1 MNTAKSLTLL
11 LVSTLWM
18 HSFPDFRVSMLTP
31 EELAETLRPQ
41 KTTAATAVLSRPVFS
56 EPFLAPDRLFP
67 TPRPTAT
74 PTPSPSPTPTSR
86 PTPAPTRVPLG
97 NTSSDHAGELTFTYP
112 ETAALNTDTS
122 SYTFLVNKEYP
133 LSSSYIPFM
142 VEPEVDIYHKGI
154 NERRYLQPVAATA
167 LEEMFAAAEK
177 DGYHLVLRCGF
188 RSYKLQKSI
197 YSYALK
203 NYGYYEA
210 SRYHALPGTSEHQ
223 TGLAI
228 DLCCKAT
235 NYENNFSILN
245 TPEYAWLLENAHKYG
260 WILRYPENKTHI
272 TGYGFEPWH
281 FRYVGLELATY
292 IKEQDITLEEYYGA
306 LPSTN
311 LLAVPKEYWSL
322 LSKKEFEL
330 MKQEQEEYEKRQEE
344 LAKQPT
350 PTPDLTVTPDL
361 TGTPMPTPDPAEI
374 PDLTGTPVPTPDP
387 AEIPD
392 LTGTPVPTP
401 DPADVPDLTGTP
413 VPTPDPADVPDLTGT
428 PVPTP
433 DPADVPDLTGTPV
446 PTPDPADVPD
456 LTGTPVPTP
465 DPAEIPDLTDT
476 PDPAGPGVGQT
487 HYNN

>member
-1 MNTAKSLTLL
+1 MNTIKSLALL
-11 LVSTLWM
+11 LISTLWM
-18 HSFPDFRVSMLTP
+18 HSFPDFRISMLTT
-31 EELAETLRPQ
+31 EDLAEMLGPQ
-41 KTTAATAVLSRPVFS
+41 KTTAATSVLSRPAFPG
-56 EPFLAPDRLFP
+56 PFLSPDRLFPTP

-74 PTPSPSPTPTSR
+74 PTPTPSPTPTPR
-86 PTPAPTRVPLG
+86 PTPVPTRVPLG

-112 ETAALNTDTS
+112 EAAALNTDTS
-122 SYTFLVNKEYP
+122 SYTLLVNKEYP

-142 VEPEVDIYHKGI
+142 VEPKVEIYHKGI

-167 LEEMFAAAEK
+167 LEELFAAAEE

-188 RSYKLQKSI
+188 RSYWLQKSI

-223 TGLAI
+223 TGLAV

-260 WILRYPENKTHI
+260 WILRYPEDKTDI
-272 TGYGFEPWH
+272 TGYDFEPWH
-281 FRYVGLELATY
+281 FRYVGLELAAY

-330 MKQEQEEYEKRQEE
+330 MKKELEEYEKRQEE
-344 LAKQPT
+344 LAKLT
-350 PTPDLTVTPDL
+350 PTPS
-361 TGTPMPTPDPAEI
+361 PTD
-374 PDLTGTPVPTPDP
+374 T
-387 AEIPD
+387 PD

-401 DPADVPDLTGTP
+401 DPADTPDLTGTP
-413 VPTPDPADVPDLTGT
+413 VPTPDPADLPELTSTPEPTSGPVGIPDLTGT
-428 PVPTP
+428 P
-433 DPADVPDLTGTPV
+433 
-446 PTPDPADVPD
+446 
-456 LTGTPVPTP
+456 
-465 DPAEIPDLTDT
+465 DPAET
-476 PDPAGPGVGQT
+476 PDWTDFPDPV
-487 HYNN
+487 